1 MFQVQLEDATG
12 KAPPPHE
19 TMVMVWP
26 STPVE
31 VLAATIVMRVIDVKV
46 HSQWYEVLKMKD
58 AGELKPEPTMISE
71 AAAELSI
78 PTLTMVEEV
87 CKAQKIVAYNFKK
100 MSNNL
105 RMRNG
110 GLARALGKYGLD
122 TIDKVHRKMSFLYAA
137 EKSMKELRQNA
148 QAQKQTLLE
157 ATEAIMMANA
167 EREARFD
174 LRLRAAIEK
183 KLPTEQMQWSR
194 NLEVMDSWRSE
205 TKILENRR
213 LQYEQLIRDFENT
226 PFEPP
231 VGTELQRDRIAELE
245 RKLSTIKVD
254 SFLLTE
260 LKAKEAQR
268 IASKKG
274 RAEEK
279 RRARL
284 FTEHNTCTP
293 ESTTKRVKVSSS
305 HSRPRGCQVEYGR

>member
-19 TMVMVWP
+19 TMVWP
-26 STPVE
+26 SKPVE
-31 VLAATIVMRVIDVKV
+31 VLATTIVMRVIDVKV

-78 PTLTMVEEV
+78 PTMTMVEEV
-87 CKAQKIVAYNFKK
+87 CKAQKIVANNFKK

-137 EKSMKELRQNA
+137 EKSMKELRQNV

-194 NLEVMDSWRSE
+194 NLEVMASWRSE

-274 RAEEK
+274 RTEEK

-305 HSRPRGCQVEYGR
+305 YSRPRGCQVEYGR